1 MGWWFGRILTFEVVA
16 DSAAVPV
23 AEILSDAAD
32 GDILS
37 DTDHSVIGYAAYG
50 ASVRAAI
57 EPLVSCYAI
66 DLFDDGLQ
74 VRSPSDA
81 GAIVLSEDILGNSA
95 DQQQTPRIQ
104 REQGPVSS
112 VPTVLRLSYYDPAR
126 DYQSGEARASAADQ
140 SGCEQGLEL
149 PAVLAADDAKSLVH
163 QMIARRWTKRDKLT
177 LRLPP
182 TFFDL
187 EPGEEIEVPL
197 NPATWTVETCTADA
211 FVVIAQ
217 LTPR

>member
-16 DSAAVPV
+16 DSAAMPV

-32 GDILS
+32 GDVSS

-81 GAIVLSEDILGNSA
+81 GAIVLSEAILGNSA

-140 SGCEQGLEL
+140 SGREQGLEL

-182 TFFDL
+182 AFFDL